1 MDERAFQVQRML
13 ANELDHYKGKGNDYV
28 DGNIKEFQELYIN
41 EEIKEEKGVVETEE
55 VILVWSYKVSSKTTL
70 SSTTSFITDE
80 VENLAKYMKF
90 VKTPAQT
97 RIFQLPPYYQS
108 LKSRG
113 EQDPE
118 FWKEVAM
125 TFMDRKRNTDTS
137 RNRCQIPMYQGGP
150 SHKPYFVAIDNK
162 DQVII
167 GSSKKI
173 VAMHVVGELE
183 VLV

>member
-1 MDERAFQVQRML
+1 M
-13 ANELDHYKGKGNDYV
+13 
-28 DGNIKEFQELYIN
+28 DGNIKEIQELYMD
-41 EEIKEEKGVVETEE
+41 EETKEEKGVIKNKE
-55 VILVWSYKVSSKTTL
+55 VILVQPYEVSSKTTS

-97 RIFQLPPYYQS
+97 RIFQPPPYYQA

-125 TFMDRKRNTDTS
+125 VFMDRKRNNDTS
-137 RNRCQIPMYQGGP
+137 RNGCQIPTYQGGP
-150 SHKPYFVAIDNK
+150 PHEPYFIAINNK

-167 GSSKKI
+167 GPSKKI
-173 VAMHVVGELE
+173 VATHVVGELE